1 MTVTKELPKLSFER
15 KGAKAWTAG
24 GATNRPNGSSVCSLQ
39 ASSVQV
45 ATLQWDQTANSTN
58 EMIAFCEAHS
68 TPVLEDR
75 LIVVVRD
82 PWSAVG
88 MDEVGC

>member
-1 MTVTKELPKLSFER
+1 M
-15 KGAKAWTAG
+15 G
-24 GATNRPNGSSVCSLQ
+24 GATNRPNDSSVYSFQ

-45 ATLQWDQTANSTN
+45 ATLRLDQTANSTN

-68 TPVLEDR
+68 TPALEDR

-82 PWSAVG
+82 PWLAVG
-88 MDEVGC
+88 MDEVAC